1 MKRTE
6 RSFASKMIGAFT
18 ASVLFAVYIAVF
30 FPVLRENLGLQLIAV
45 FFIAYA
51 FIVIIV
57 FPVSL
62 LIDKLARSG
71 RSPAL
76 QAFGNVLLVAA
87 SLGIALGVLVSI
99 GGRVSSQLALCGLV
113 LIYGYLA
120 LDQLLSRIES
130 KYRKMNDAQT

>member
-6 RSFASKMIGAFT
+6 RSFASKMIGAFA
-18 ASVLFAVYIAVF
+18 ASALFAVYIAVF

-51 FIVIIV
+51 FIVIVV
-57 FPVSL
+57 FPISL

-76 QAFGNVLLVAA
+76 KALGNVLLVAV

-99 GGRVSSQLALCGLV
+99 GGRASSQLALCGLV
-113 LIYGYLA
+113 LIFGYLA

-130 KYRKMNDAQT
+130 KYRKMNDTQT